1 MAENPTPDL
10 RPSPWGDFLNW
21 ILWAFPAAFVLGYYA
36 GYFEIIFYFRITIF
50 VSIAGYAIAIAG
62 LYCLRKSYRYSAVPF
77 LVLGWLGI
85 LILFGF
91 GAGIARG

>member
-36 GYFEIIFYFRITIF
+36 VFFALIRYF
-50 VSIAGYAIAIAG
+50 SISHSLAISGLAIAIAG
-62 LYCLRKSYRYSAVPF
+62 LYCLRKSYRYSAVLF
-77 LVLGWLGI
+77 LLLGWLGI
-85 LILFGF
+85 SVLFTLGS
-91 GAGIARG
+91 GIARG